1 MTQLFSTSAGPPS
14 PPQDLHVT
22 DAGRKHICIAWKP
35 PEKNGGSPIIGYNV
49 EMCEAGTEKWMRI
62 NSRPIKDLKCKVEE
76 GVVPDKEYVLR
87 VRAVNAVG
95 ASEPSD
101 ISEKVVAKDPD
112 CKNRFLFFFFQ
123 ICITEKK
130 NGVSNFVVI
139 LYLLLQVIQPLI

>member
-1 MTQLFSTSAGPPS
+1 MIFTGPPS

-22 DAGRKHICIAWKP
+22 DAGRNHICIAWKP

-49 EMCEAGTEKWMRI
+49 ELCEAGTEKWMRI

-101 ISEKVVAKDPD
+101 ISEKVVTKDPD
-112 CKNRFLFFFFQ
+112 CKNRFYF
-123 ICITEKK
+123 
-130 NGVSNFVVI
+130 
-139 LYLLLQVIQPLI
+139 

>member
-1 MTQLFSTSAGPPS
+1 MTPYFSIPAGPPS

-112 CKNRFLFFFFQ
+112 CKNRSLFFQ
-123 ICITEKK
+123 ICITEKRMVF
-130 NGVSNFVVI
+130 GNFLVI
-139 LYLLLQVIQPLI
+139 IYLLLQAIQPLI